1 MLPIERLRVRSLDVD
16 SNEVT
21 WGIAGSSMEDA
32 LDYTFQVFRSE
43 SPEGPFEPITQ
54 TFEDRYIFVDRR
66 LPAGDKFRQIWYR
79 LRVTKKGGQT
89 PVFEDFGPVC
99 RQAEPDLV
107 ANYIRRMEL
116 TLFTQATARLCWLFK
131 RRTFGARC
139 PSCWDPVSG
148 KKARA
153 NCLTCYQTG
162 FLRGYLNP
170 IEVWIQIDPAAK
182 AQQNQGQQAAQHTA
196 TTARTSFYPN
206 IVPGDVIV
214 EAENKRWRVDKVTQ
228 SERLRTPIKQELVL
242 LQINDTDIEYKLP
255 INLDE
260 ALRDIQPSP
269 PRMFTNPTD
278 IQSSI
283 DERTPDVFANY
294 RTYPRGPLEE

>member
-1 MLPIERLRVRSLDVD
+1 MPSLPIERLQVRSLDTD

-21 WGIAGSSMEDA
+21 WEIADATQEDA

-43 SPEGPFEPITQ
+43 SPEGPFEAITLA
-54 TFEDRYIFVDRR
+54 FGERYIFVDRR

-79 LRVTKKGGQT
+79 LRTTHKATSEVT
-89 PVFEDFGPVC
+89 DFGPEC
-99 RQAEPDLV
+99 RQAEPDLI
-107 ANYIRRMEL
+107 ANYIRRMQM

-131 RRTFGARC
+131 RRTFGVRC

-148 KKARA
+148 RKTRA
-153 NCLTCYQTG
+153 NCLSCYQTG

-182 AQQNQGQQAAQHTA
+182 SQQNNAQQIGQQTG

-214 EAENKRWRVDKVTQ
+214 EAENKRWRVDKITL
-228 SERLRTPIKQELVL
+228 SERLRSPIKQELVI
-242 LQINDTDIEYKLP
+242 LQINDTDIEYRLP
-255 INLDE
+255 IKLDE
-260 ALRDIQPSP
+260 AIQDIQPSP

-278 IQSSI
+278 LNSAISDRI
-283 DERTPDVFANY
+283 PDVFANY
-294 RTYPRGPLEE
+294 PTYPRDLEE

>member
-21 WGIAGSSMEDA
+21 WEVSGATQEDA
-32 LDYTFQVFRSE
+32 LDYTFQIFRSE

-54 TFEDRYIFVDRR
+54 TFEERYIFVDRR

-79 LRVTKKGGQT
+79 LRVTKKVDSTFQ
-89 PVFEDFGPVC
+89 DFGPAT
-99 RQAEPDLV
+99 RQAEPDLI
-107 ANYIRRMEL
+107 ANYVRRMEQ

-131 RRTFGARC
+131 RRTFGMRC

-148 KKARA
+148 KKTRA

-162 FLRGYLNP
+162 FLRGFLNP
-170 IEVWIQIDPAAK
+170 IEVWVQIDPEGK
-182 AQQNQGQQAAQHTA
+182 AQQNNAQQISQITM
-196 TTARTSFYPN
+196 TTARMSFYPN
-206 IVPGDVIV
+206 ISTGDVIV

-228 SERLRTPIKQELVL
+228 SERLRTPLKQELVL
-242 LQINDTDIEYKLP
+242 FRINDTDIEYRLP

-260 ALRDIQPSP
+260 ALKDIQPSP

-283 DERTPDVFANY
+283 DERTPDIFANY

>member
-1 MLPIERLRVRSLDVD
+1 MLPVERLRVRSLDVD

-21 WGIAGSSMEDA
+21 WEIAGATQEDA
-32 LDYTFQVFRSE
+32 LDYTFQIFRSE

-54 TFEDRYIFVDRR
+54 TFEERYIFVDRR

-79 LRVTKKGGQT
+79 LRVTKKVDDT
-89 PVFEDFGPVC
+89 FHDFGPVT
-99 RQAEPDLV
+99 RQAEPDLI
-107 ANYIRRMEL
+107 ANYVRRMEQ

-131 RRTFGARC
+131 RRTFGVRC

-148 KKARA
+148 KKTRA

-162 FLRGYLNP
+162 FLRGFLNP
-170 IEVWIQIDPAAK
+170 IEVWVQIDPEAK
-182 AQQNQGQQAAQHTA
+182 AQQNNPQQLSQITM
-196 TTARTSFYPN
+196 TTARMTFYPN
-206 IVPGDVIV
+206 VNTGDVIV
-214 EAENKRWRVDKVTQ
+214 ESENKRWRVDKVTQ
-228 SERLRTPIKQELVL
+228 SERLRSPLKQELVIFR
-242 LQINDTDIEYKLP
+242 INDTDIEYRLP

-260 ALRDIQPSP
+260 ALKDIQPSP

-278 IQSSI
+278 IQDSI
-283 DERTPDVFANY
+283 DERTPDIFANY